1 MGMGGWCMPGVCD
14 VGVDVIM
21 GGRLSVSFK
30 TPLELTVK
38 EATKIKIIQ
47 LKNTTQI
54 VNKTEQV

>member
-1 MGMGGWCMPGVCD
+1 MGGWCMPGVCD

-38 EATKIKIIQ
+38 DARKIKTNR
-47 LKNTTQI
+47 LKISQYLGMCI
-54 VNKTEQV
+54 GAKI